1 VHEWNWKALRLVN
14 CHVRNPA
21 RIMDGARRA
30 LHLLL
35 AGVLDPGALIS
46 HRFSLE
52 EAPRAF
58 VVAAERPPDFVK
70 AVILPA

>member
-1 VHEWNWKALRLVN
+1 MHEWNWKALRLVN

-30 LHLLL
+30 LHLLQ
-35 AGVLDPGALIS
+35 AGMLDAGALIS
-46 HRFSLE
+46 HRFTLD

-58 VVAAERPPDFVK
+58 GVAAERPPDFVK
-70 AVILPA
+70 AVIRP

>member
-1 VHEWNWKALRLVN
+1 VHEWSWTALRLVN

-21 RIMDGARRA
+21 RILDGARRA

-35 AGVLDPGALIS
+35 AGVLDPGALLS
-46 HRFSLE
+46 HRFSLK

-58 VVAAERPPDFVK
+58 AVAAGQPPNFVK